1 LDSFLST
8 SHKALMMAF
17 RVRVLHSIVL
27 TVVGVSFIVYSSYY
41 ANPVQL
47 YHIEQP
53 HEESVTNHTK
63 PTAEAIKADGKAEEV
78 HIVKPSPEK
87 VEPKPVVIQKIP
99 PKGEADVPS
108 NKTKGG
114 FLTRSIYTPGHNLTV
129 PELCV
134 ELGAKLRLLIMVTS
148 APDHTAARMA
158 VRQTWGH
165 FAQRKDVAV
174 AFCVGTTSKQD
185 VASAIYQEVET
196 YGDVV
201 QGNFVDSYDNLTLK
215 TVSIL
220 EWIDNYCPR
229 AKFILKTDDD
239 MFINVPK
246 LLEFIDSHEK
256 TRRTIFGRLAKK
268 WKPIR
273 NSRSKY
279 YVSVNQFSVPIFPDF
294 TTGPAYLLTSDI
306 VHELYDHAL
315 DTTYLKLED
324 VFTTGIV
331 AQSLDIKRVHVNEFL
346 NKRIPFNV
354 CNIKKGISIHMI
366 KCHEQFDLWKK
377 LLDGRAK
384 CK

>member
-1 LDSFLST
+1 MVLYDSNL
-8 SHKALMMAF
+8 AIQN
-17 RVRVLHSIVL
+17 IVCRNDCKVYL
-27 TVVGVSFIVYSSYY
+27 VSDTQRLILILVKFTYTFS
-41 ANPVQL
+41 VQ
-47 YHIEQP
+47 
-53 HEESVTNHTK
+53 
-63 PTAEAIKADGKAEEV
+63 
-78 HIVKPSPEK
+78 
-87 VEPKPVVIQKIP
+87 
-99 PKGEADVPS
+99 
-108 NKTKGG
+108 
-114 FLTRSIYTPGHNLTV
+114 
-129 PELCV
+129 
-134 ELGAKLRLLIMVTS
+134 
-148 APDHTAARMA
+148 
-158 VRQTWGH
+158 
-165 FAQRKDVAV
+165 VAV
-174 AFCVGTTSKQD
+174 AFCVGTTSKPE
-185 VASAIYQEVET
+185 VASAIHQEVET
-196 YGDVV
+196 YGDII
-201 QGNFVDSYDNLTLK
+201 QGNFIDSYDNLTLK
-215 TVSIL
+215 SVSIL

-246 LLEFIDSHEK
+246 LLEFIDSHDK
-256 TRRTIFGRLAKK
+256 SQRTIFGRLAKK

-279 YVSVNQFSVPIFPDF
+279 YVSVNQFSAPIFPDF

-331 AQSLDIKRVHVNEFL
+331 AQSLNIKRVHINEFL